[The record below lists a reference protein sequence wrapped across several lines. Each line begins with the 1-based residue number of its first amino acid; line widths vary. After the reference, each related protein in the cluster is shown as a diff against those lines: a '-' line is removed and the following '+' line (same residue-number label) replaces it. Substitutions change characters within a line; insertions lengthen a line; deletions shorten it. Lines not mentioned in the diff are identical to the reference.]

1 MKYLK
6 RFNESITEKEYNR
19 ILDKI
24 SELGLS
30 SLTPDEKSKLSSFD
44 GTFIEDKA
52 DDVMVGG
59 NINPKY
65 LPGYVEPKEKSDK
78 NVEPKEKSDKNVE
91 PKEKSDKNISKRKT
105 TLSSYIS
112 KKYDGGK
119 GFHVLH
125 KDDDIIVLLEKYI
138 KGVNRVYYI
147 LFKKQPDSSPV
158 RVLQLS
164 YNLDR
169 QVRRDNSNFTIY
181 DNNGSVINFSSLE
194 NTFDRNGLG
203 FGDFNNAWY
212 YIEENYNN
220 R

>member
-30 SLTPDEKSKLSSFD
+30 SLTPDEKSKLDSFD

-52 DDVMVGG
+52 DDVMLRNACGVY
-59 NINPKY
+59 INPKY

-78 NVEPKEKSDKNVE
+78 N
-91 PKEKSDKNISKRKT
+91 ISKKKT

-112 KKYDGGK
+112 KNYDGGK
-119 GFHVLH
+119 GFHLLH

-147 LFKKQPDSSPV
+147 LFKKQPDSSPIK
-158 RVLQLS
+158 VLQLS
-164 YNLDR
+164 YNLNR

-194 NTFDRNGLG
+194 NTLDKNGLG